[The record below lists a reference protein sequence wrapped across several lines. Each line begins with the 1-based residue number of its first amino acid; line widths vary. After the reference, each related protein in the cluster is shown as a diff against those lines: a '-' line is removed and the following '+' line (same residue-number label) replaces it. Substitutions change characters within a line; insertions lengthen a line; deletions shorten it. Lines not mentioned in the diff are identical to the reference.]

1 MWELKS
7 ILFCSTLFYVSSNWK
22 RHHLIIYFLKKS
34 FYQKQSEISRQCN
47 IQKCFKLC
55 QVSFKLTEGYF
66 LSKLI
71 TFEIVFIKVLFKNFF
86 ISWKNLVPCFRY
98 SIFLNI
104 LILFILAIIQF
115 CIFLPIPSTSNFV
128 MSWWVLSRNVEF
140 IFEYIFRLLN
150 HLVMKLEQWTDLVMD
165 KVFRNILLDWEEW
178 VLNTAPF

>member
-1 MWELKS
+1 M
-7 ILFCSTLFYVSSNWK
+7 
-22 RHHLIIYFLKKS
+22 
-34 FYQKQSEISRQCN
+34 
-47 IQKCFKLC
+47 
-55 QVSFKLTEGYF
+55 SFKFSEGYF

-128 MSWWVLSRNVEF
+128 VSWWVLSCNVEF
-140 IFEYIFRLLN
+140 IFEYIFRFLN
-150 HLVMKLEQWTDLVMD
+150 HLVMKLEQLIDLVMD

-178 VLNTAPF
+178 VLNTAPFWLSNLSQLIKTQLSLVCVFFSPFKLVHQVSQKE